1 MRMNAF
7 QSLILILLLFPA
19 VLRGQSRCLVIV
31 EEVKTPPMFGFPA
44 KTRKATTWLRN
55 GDLRRDEG
63 ERSRTLLALS
73 SGEAWLVNHRD
84 STVVPLSEATLQGL
98 SMFGV
103 GLFGLPV
110 DAVTG
115 KPSVPRNLFRK
126 TGRVRTIGGRPAA
139 EVEVRIPAQPGTAD
153 PPQAPVLWIGTDG
166 APRMTEYLAV
176 LRRML
181 GPAASDYESLFEQLG
196 GLKGYPIRI
205 QASVLGQELTQTL
218 LSADSALTDA
228 SMFRLPDGY
237 RRGSAKTVP

>member
-7 QSLILILLLFPA
+7 QSLILSLLFIPA
-19 VLRGQSRCLVIV
+19 VLNGQSRCLVIV

-44 KTRKATTWLRN
+44 KTRKATTWLKN

-115 KPSVPRNLFRK
+115 RPSVPDKLFRK
-126 TGRVRTIGGRPAA
+126 TGRVQAIGGRKAE
-139 EVEVRIPAQPGTAD
+139 EVEVRIPAPAGTVN

-166 APRMTEYLAV
+166 TPRMTEYLAV
-176 LRRML
+176 LKRLL
-181 GPAASDYESLFEQLG
+181 GSAAADYEPLFEQLQR
-196 GLKGYPIRI
+196 LKGYPLRI
-205 QASVLGQELTQTL
+205 QAAVLGQELTQTL
-218 LSADSALTDA
+218 LSADSARADA
-228 SMFRLPDGY
+228 SVFRLPDGY
-237 RRGSAKTVP
+237 RRGSTKAVP